1 MENQIASQG
10 FSRRLF
16 LAKVLPACS
25 LACLGAGSGLLGF
38 SPAARTALQEAKHK
52 FDEELPAKFTG
63 RQLMSMMWGRNY
75 IPLLEFLSEELGR
88 ERLITLLKKHAEEQG
103 TVLGQMFAK
112 RFGGSDFAILKK
124 IFNPE
129 SPNFKNVLTM
139 SIVEDT
145 ATVHEIKVT
154 ECIFAS
160 TFLEAKAGDLG
171 FATICYADYNM
182 ASGFNPKVRM
192 VRDKTLMQ
200 GHPYCNHR
208 YLLEE

>member
-1 MENQIASQG
+1 MVTPYNCCKYPNVI
-10 FSRRLF
+10 
-16 LAKVLPACS
+16 
-25 LACLGAGSGLLGF
+25 LL
-38 SPAARTALQEAKHK
+38 Q
-52 FDEELPAKFTG
+52 
-63 RQLMSMMWGRNY
+63 WGRNY

-129 SPNFKNVLTM
+129 SPNFKNALTM